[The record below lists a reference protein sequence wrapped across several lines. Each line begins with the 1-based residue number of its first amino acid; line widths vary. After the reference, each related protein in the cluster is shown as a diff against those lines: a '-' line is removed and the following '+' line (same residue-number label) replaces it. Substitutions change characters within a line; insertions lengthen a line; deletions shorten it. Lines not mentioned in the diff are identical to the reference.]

1 MSTCVAVILVVV
13 TLVTTTA
20 FIKSFARRTPI
31 VRSLFTR
38 NNAVAEGSAANYEY
52 IKDGSFDNS
61 CKAQI
66 PLKIAV
72 AGGGIGGTFTAY
84 ALQHKGFDVTLFE
97 KSSKFSRFGG
107 PIQLASN
114 ALSCINALSP
124 ELFDEIMNRF
134 TFTGTRKCGIKD
146 GIRNT
151 WYSVFDAITNLA
163 EWNVLPYTGVI
174 DRPDL
179 QEVLLSNI
187 KEGTVINSM
196 GVKKY
201 TENKGR
207 KEDCMWLVPVCVAIV
222 WVIHLTV

>member
-1 MSTCVAVILVVV
+1 MRSSAAVVLVLATVVV
-13 TLVTTTA
+13 TTNSLLLT
-20 FIKSFARRTPI
+20 SARRSP
-31 VRSLFTR
+31 VRSVLTR
-38 NNAVAEGSAANYEY
+38 HHGAENPTKYEY